1 MFALK
6 IRYHFCY
13 IHLLFQPFSPLTELK
28 RHQVETGWNAI
39 TGLILSLTLVCR
51 SWSLTPSRP
60 YLSSPTCLS
69 VEWLVV
75 ETLGMWQHLIF
86 PFRGDAIMTV
96 APLINVCGYWRNV
109 DKITVFTKYYFLC
122 IIIAA
127 TSPAGWRPTVT
138 CSWCLSE
145 WVTPL
150 ICYSSRMGRCT
161 NDLHYIKIQ
170 KSPNQT

>member
-1 MFALK
+1 MVS
-6 IRYHFCY
+6 
-13 IHLLFQPFSPLTELK
+13 LLLHTIIISAIFPPNGVETPPSWNRLK
-28 RHQVETGWNAI
+28 RHHRPNSFPDSCLQELEFNAVKTIPVQPDLPLCGVVGGRDIRDVATINIPFQGWCNYDCGTSHKCVWVLKKCGWN
-39 TGLILSLTLVCR
+39 
-51 SWSLTPSRP
+51 
-60 YLSSPTCLS
+60 YS
-69 VEWLVV
+69 VHQVL
-75 ETLGMWQHLIF
+75 
-86 PFRGDAIMTV
+86 
-96 APLINVCGYWRNV
+96 
-109 DKITVFTKYYFLC
+109 YYFLC